1 MTTPSRTLTRTSL
14 AAVAT
19 VAIAT
24 LAIGGIPAPAAA
36 HAFLID
42 STPQDES
49 AIDESPTEVVLEFN
63 EPIQPDFMQV
73 AILDAD
79 EQPLDLDEPVVDGP
93 LVTQPVGELAP
104 GTYQVNFRV
113 GSADGHP
120 VSGTITFTV
129 TEAAAPSP
137 TPSPMTARPTPAST
151 AEPAAPD
158 PTAAAPTATPTTE
171 PVATEEDTNAAVW
184 LGGAA
189 VAVAAGAAALFLLR
203 RRLGQG
209 GDVA

>member
-1 MTTPSRTLTRTSL
+1 MTTPSRTLTRTGL

-24 LAIGGIPAPAAA
+24 LAVSGTPTPAAA
-36 HAFLID
+36 HAFLVD
-42 STPQDES
+42 STPEDE
-49 AIDESPTEVVLEFN
+49 AAVDESPTEIVLEFN
-63 EPIQPDFMQV
+63 EPIQPDFTQV

-79 EQPLDLDEPVVDGP
+79 EQPLDLDEPEVDGP

-104 GTYQVNFRV
+104 GTYQVNYRV

-137 TPSPMTARPTPAST
+137 TASPTTAQPTPATT

-158 PTAAAPTATPTTE
+158 PTAEAPTGTPTTE

-209 GDVA
+209 GDVE